1 MKYSTRFI
9 SATKEY
15 CEFLHFVPAP
25 YLRKTFEVD
34 FVPEKAEMLVTGLGF
49 YEFWLNGEHL
59 TKGCLAPYISNPNDL
74 IYYDRY
80 DLTDKLKKGK
90 NVIAFALGNG
100 LQNPIGGEVWDFQL
114 ARWRSAPKLALCFE
128 CSGEGKEISFEADE
142 SFKVHASPIYF
153 DDMRCGERYD
163 ARNEIDGW
171 NLPDFDDSEWNN
183 AISVEA
189 PSGECL
195 EGGHA
200 LIKKIREIKP
210 VKFYKGHISAIAHPR
225 ENLPKHI
232 LPEEEYCNDGYIYD
246 FGENI
251 TGIVR
256 LKIRGRKG
264 QKIVMSCGESLFD
277 GGLDMHNICEFQPI
291 GMTQVQVYI
300 CNGEGEEIW
309 EPMFCYHG
317 FQYCFVT
324 GIDDKQAT
332 EDLLTYV
339 VMHADVPQI
348 GGFDCSDELVNRL
361 QDATLRSD
369 LANMF
374 YFPTDCPHREKN
386 GWTGDAHLSAE
397 QFMMNLGAENTL
409 REWLHSVRKS
419 QDERGALPGIVPTG
433 GWGFEWGN
441 GPAWDAALTYIPYF
455 CYVLRGDRKII
466 EENATAIFRYC
477 EYISRRRDER
487 GLVAIGLGDW
497 CPVTSVKSPLEFTD
511 SVTCMSILKKAV
523 YIFSELGLSLER
535 DFCEKLYDELRTA
548 VRRHLTDF
556 GTMTAAGSCQTSQAM
571 AIYYDVFT
579 PGEKTAAFKKLLEI
593 IKRRDDH
600 VDAGI
605 LGMRVLFRVLSDFGE
620 PDLAFKL
627 ITRPDYPSYGN
638 FVERGLTAL
647 PEDFL
652 REEDTPNSQ
661 NHHMYGDISAWFIE
675 YIGGIRVNPFL
686 TDPSEVEIS
695 PVFIEKLD
703 GAEAS
708 YETVGGRVSVK
719 WCRTNEGI
727 TLNIS
732 ADKGVHGRIRLPDGY
747 AFEDGRG
754 SFEELYGGTF
764 KIIRE

>member
-1 MKYSTRFI
+1 
-9 SATKEY
+9 
-15 CEFLHFVPAP
+15 
-25 YLRKTFEVD
+25 
-34 FVPEKAEMLVTGLGF
+34 
-49 YEFWLNGEHL
+49 
-59 TKGCLAPYISNPNDL
+59 
-74 IYYDRY
+74 
-80 DLTDKLKKGK
+80 
-90 NVIAFALGNG
+90 
-100 LQNPIGGEVWDFQL
+100 
-114 ARWRSAPKLALCFE
+114 
-128 CSGEGKEISFEADE
+128 
-142 SFKVHASPIYF
+142 
-153 DDMRCGERYD
+153 
-163 ARNEIDGW
+163 
-171 NLPDFDDSEWNN
+171 
-183 AISVEA
+183 
-189 PSGECL
+189 
-195 EGGHA
+195 
-200 LIKKIREIKP
+200 
-210 VKFYKGHISAIAHPR
+210 
-225 ENLPKHI
+225 
-232 LPEEEYCNDGYIYD
+232 
-246 FGENI
+246 
-251 TGIVR
+251 
-256 LKIRGRKG
+256 
-264 QKIVMSCGESLFD
+264 
-277 GGLDMHNICEFQPI
+277 
-291 GMTQVQVYI
+291 
-300 CNGEGEEIW
+300 
-309 EPMFCYHG
+309 
-317 FQYCFVT
+317 
-324 GIDDKQAT
+324 
-332 EDLLTYV
+332 
-339 VMHADVPQI
+339 
-348 GGFDCSDELVNRL
+348 
-361 QDATLRSD
+361 
-369 LANMF
+369 
-374 YFPTDCPHREKN
+374 
-386 GWTGDAHLSAE
+386 
-397 QFMMNLGAENTL
+397 
-409 REWLHSVRKS
+409 
-419 QDERGALPGIVPTG
+419 
-433 GWGFEWGN
+433 
-441 GPAWDAALTYIPYF
+441 
-455 CYVLRGDRKII
+455 
-466 EENATAIFRYC
+466 
-477 EYISRRRDER
+477 
-487 GLVAIGLGDW
+487 
-497 CPVTSVKSPLEFTD
+497 
-511 SVTCMSILKKAV
+511 MSILKKAV

-548 VRRHLTDF
+548 VRRHLIDF

-754 SFEELYGGTF
+754 SLEELYGGTF